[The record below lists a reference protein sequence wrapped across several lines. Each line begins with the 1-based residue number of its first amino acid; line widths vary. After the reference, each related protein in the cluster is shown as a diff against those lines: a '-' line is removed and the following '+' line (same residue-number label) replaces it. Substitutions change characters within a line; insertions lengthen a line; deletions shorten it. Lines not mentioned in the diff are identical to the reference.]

1 MPPQQC
7 QFITMTTTRNTA
19 NTTALLPL
27 TLTTMTRPTRTPTT
41 TFYDKKPTTANTLP
55 LVIVR
60 LAGLSEQLHEFFR
73 ALFPK
78 RNDFLDKYED
88 WHPYLNTRQS
98 HSHCLWLAQTCLWIH
113 DYLSSAPTQVTKLFS
128 ITSQDSST
136 SQISEPGLHSQEA
149 EISMWGWRNG
159 KRWPKLWVWKHVQ
172 NACVKQCS
180 RCAREKQVQNI
191 GVHWN
196 I

>member
-1 MPPQQC
+1 MFHCHPCIFPCVFLNLWSQERVRTWRKDE
-7 QFITMTTTRNTA
+7 FWSNLARFGSRN
-19 NTTALLPL
+19 
-27 TLTTMTRPTRTPTT
+27 
-41 TFYDKKPTTANTLP
+41 
-55 LVIVR
+55 VR

-73 ALFPK
+73 ALFLK

-149 EISMWGWRNG
+149 EISTWGWRNG

-191 GVHWN
+191 GVRWN

>member
-1 MPPQQC
+1 MQYPH
-7 QFITMTTTRNTA
+7 RSESSK
-19 NTTALLPL
+19 LLVSFRSLLFCVQSSP
-27 TLTTMTRPTRTPTT
+27 R
-41 TFYDKKPTTANTLP
+41 F
-55 LVIVR
+55 R
-60 LAGLSEQLHEFFR
+60 LAGLSEQLHDFFR

-88 WHPYLNTRQS
+88 WNPYLNTRQS

-149 EISMWGWRNG
+149 EISTWGWRNG

-191 GVHWN
+191 GVRWN